1 MSCGCYIHLVSIR
14 YKDEAL
20 VEQVT
25 LQEVVFLMS
34 CGCYIHLVSIHYKDE
49 ALVGPVVIQEVV
61 FLMSCGCY
69 IHLVSL
75 RPYLLVALPH
85 VQYLRIWLLLYLRMF
100 KMTHFYQCLI
110 SSHEVVPPTQST
122 TTIPPDVD
130 AEATPSYR
138 IDQVMSVVLPPG
150 WDLRII
156 VEWSMWR
163 FA

>member
-1 MSCGCYIHLVSIR
+1 MSCRSYIHLVSIR
-14 YKDEAL
+14 YKDE
-20 VEQVT
+20 
-25 LQEVVFLMS
+25 LM
-34 CGCYIHLVSIHYKDE
+34 
-49 ALVGPVVIQEVV
+49 VGPVVIQEVV

-69 IHLVSL
+69 IHPVSL

-85 VQYLRIWLLLYLRMF
+85 VQYLWMWLLLYLCMF
-100 KMTHFYQCLI
+100 KMTHFYQCLN

-122 TTIPPDVD
+122 TTIPPDVE
-130 AEATPSYR
+130 AEATPSYG

-156 VEWSMWR
+156 VEGSIWC